1 VRPRSR
7 LGRFTLSLGLLV
19 LGVLAV
25 VDVAG
30 GHVPFF
36 VYAGTLLAIVGLG
49 LLIGAWFGR
58 ARWLIPLGL
67 VLTLVL
73 VAGAA
78 PHNPKLGRGGG
89 DVALVPATVDEL
101 GSSYHQ
107 NFGDFTM
114 DLRNIDFT
122 GADKE
127 IQITMNAGDLTI
139 LLPPRVDTTVHA
151 KVNLGDAKVFGT
163 KWGGIGSP
171 ARDVTDNDTDGPG
184 GGTLVLDIQLNAGDL
199 GVHR

>member
-1 VRPRSR
+1 V
-7 LGRFTLSLGLLV
+7 
-19 LGVLAV
+19 
-25 VDVAG
+25 
-30 GHVPFF
+30 
-36 VYAGTLLAIVGLG
+36 
-49 LLIGAWFGR
+49 
-58 ARWLIPLGL
+58 
-67 VLTLVL
+67 VLTLALAVGL
-73 VAGAA
+73 A

-89 DVALVPATVDEL
+89 DVALVPASVDEL

-114 DLRNIDFT
+114 DLRNVDFT
-122 GADKE
+122 GATKE

-151 KVNLGDAKVFGT
+151 KVNLGDAKVFGN
-163 KWGGIGSP
+163 KWGGIGAP
-171 ARDVTDNDTDGPG
+171 TRDVVDNDTDGIG